1 MYSHAVLLIQ
11 DVQIL
16 FFTIVFGVM
25 ALQKRDDLTR
35 RWIWYAFLA
44 NSLGA
49 IIDLLDSSLPK
60 WLTLGLNDESFPL
73 FFALLNIALV
83 HFYRFGR
90 KPVWVALVP
99 MALAAP
105 LFICWSQPDQ
115 LANSVLCDSLIAFEC
130 SVAIFLMATT
140 RERSTRA
147 SRMVMGLFLLA
158 FVCMELLRILTLARH
173 GANLEIAA
181 PQIALAT
188 IVFYVVNVSLLPLA
202 LVWMMHARLEAN
214 LLLQS
219 LIDPL
224 TGIFNRRGLDQALH
238 RELNS
243 FRRYG
248 EELTLAMLDLDYFKQ
263 INDRYGHAAGDTILT
278 HVTQFLSR
286 SLRATDVVGRI
297 GGEEF
302 VLLLPR
308 TGLDHALPILER
320 LLLALRNN
328 KKLLASQSVHIT
340 ASLGIACTAARLSIS
355 AADLLAE
362 ADQAM
367 YQAKREGRDR
377 ICCSPAATSA
387 PQA

>member
-1 MYSHAVLLIQ
+1 MYLHAVLLIQ

-25 ALQKRDDLTR
+25 ALQKWSDRTR

-44 NSLGA
+44 NSLGS

-60 WLTLGLNDESFPL
+60 WLTLGLNDEAFPI
-73 FFALLNIALV
+73 FFALLNIALI
-83 HFYRFGR
+83 HFFRFNR
-90 KPVWVALVP
+90 KPAWVALVP
-99 MALAAP
+99 VALAAP
-105 LFICWSQPDQ
+105 LFIHWGTPDQ
-115 LANSVLCDSLIAFEC
+115 FANYILCDSLIAFEC
-130 SVAIFLMATT
+130 SVSVFLLAATH
-140 RERSTRA
+140 ERSTRA

-158 FVCMELLRILTLARH
+158 FVCMELLRIFTITGH

-181 PQIALAT
+181 PRVALAT
-188 IVFYVVNVSLLPLA
+188 IVFYVVIVSLLPLA
-202 LVWMMHARLEAN
+202 LVWMMHARLEAD

-224 TGIFNRRGLDQALH
+224 TGIFNRRGLDQALN

-248 EELTLAMLDLDYFKQ
+248 EQLTLAMFDLDYFKQ

-278 HVTQFLSR
+278 HVAQFLSR
-286 SLRATDVVGRI
+286 SLRATDIVGRI

-302 VLLLPR
+302 VLVLPR
-308 TGLDHALPILER
+308 TGLNHALPILER
-320 LLLALRNN
+320 LLASLRNN
-328 KKLLASQSVHIT
+328 KKLLALETVHIT
-340 ASLGIACTAARLSIS
+340 ASLGVTCTAARLSIS

-377 ICCSPAATSA
+377 ICCSSAATSA